1 MTFFL
6 ENEEFS
12 VGFYLFFFWNTSVWK
27 VGSLNSDY
35 LHKMWVRACF
45 VTCIHPTAFDQE
57 SDLLRKV
64 LVPIFFESCKGI
76 IRPLSCPVNRF
87 SQKVDPANVDTSV

>member
-1 MTFFL
+1 MPFFL
-6 ENEEFS
+6 ENEECF
-12 VGFYLFFFWNTSVWK
+12 GRLLLFFFWNTSVWK

-35 LHKMWVRACF
+35 LHNMWVRACF

-64 LVPIFFESCKGI
+64 LVPIFFFL
-76 IRPLSCPVNRF
+76 RAARV
-87 SQKVDPANVDTSV
+87 